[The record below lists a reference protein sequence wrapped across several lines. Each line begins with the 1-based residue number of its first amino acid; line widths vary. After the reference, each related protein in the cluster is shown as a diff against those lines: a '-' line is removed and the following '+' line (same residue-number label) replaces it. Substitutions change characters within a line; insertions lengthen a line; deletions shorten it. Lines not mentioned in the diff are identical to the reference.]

1 MPTFNVKIQKAD
13 GSTEDLIVESKSP
26 LNAKNFLRRRGLKP
40 IEVQISKS
48 NTSSRTETRERDYIA
63 TCELKNGTRTTVE
76 IAAISEIAA
85 RRELRRRG
93 KRVLKLEPAR
103 KQNNSTKIAEKT
115 ITTSILSEPKTKTV
129 IAQKKGSALQ
139 SIEQLF
145 ERPPGVKEKAIWA
158 SKLSALV
165 DAGVPIVR
173 GLDLMATQQKLPL
186 FQRALSELSAEVNQ
200 GVAMGTAMRANSK
213 VFDQLTIAMV
223 EAGEAGGVLDEALK
237 RLAKLLE
244 DNAKLQNQIKGAL
257 GYPVAVLVIA
267 ILVFLG
273 MTIFLIPTFAG
284 IFEDLG
290 AELPAF
296 TQLLVDL
303 SELLRSPVALYA
315 AGAILLSIWLFG
327 RFYATHNGRR
337 TIDRLVLKLPL
348 FGELILMTATAQ
360 FCRIFSS
367 LTRAGV
373 PILMSMEISSETAG
387 NSIISDAI
395 LASRGMV
402 QEGVLLSNA
411 LIRHKVLPD
420 MALNMLAIG
429 EETGEM
435 DKMLSKVA
443 DFYEDE
449 VGAMVKA
456 LTSMLEPAMIVV
468 VGGIVGSILLAMYLP
483 MFTVFDQI
491 Q

>member
-1 MPTFNVKIQKAD
+1 MASFLATYTGPTGQPKTLTIKA
-13 GSTEDLIVESKSP
+13 SDLIDARKQ
-26 LNAKNFLRRRGLKP
+26 LRRRGIRATDVKP
-40 IEVQISKS
+40 
-48 NTSSRTETRERDYIA
+48 
-63 TCELKNGTRTTVE
+63 
-76 IAAISEIAA
+76 AA
-85 RRELRRRG
+85 G
-93 KRVLKLEPAR
+93 DD
-103 KQNNSTKIAEKT
+103 
-115 ITTSILSEPKTKTV
+115 
-129 IAQKKGSALQ
+129 KKGSGSEDANPQ
-139 SIEQLF
+139 SFDLNKLF
-145 ERPPGVKEKAIWA
+145 EQPPGVKEKAVFA
-158 SKLSALV
+158 SKLAALV

-173 GLDLMATQQKLPL
+173 SLDLMATQQKLPM
-186 FQRALSELSAEVNQ
+186 FKRALTKVSLDVNE
-200 GVAMGTAMRANSK
+200 GVALGTAIRQWPK
-213 VFDQLTIAMV
+213 VFDDLSVAMV

-257 GYPVAVLVIA
+257 GYPVAVLVVA

-303 SELLRSPVALYA
+303 SKLLRSVVALYA
-315 AGAILLSIWLFG
+315 VGAIFLLIYLFS
-327 RFYATHNGRR
+327 RYYSTHDGRR
-337 TIDRLVLKLPL
+337 AIDRLILKLPL

-373 PILMSMEISSETAG
+373 PILMSMEISSQTAG
-387 NSIISDAI
+387 NTIIADAI
-395 LASRGMV
+395 LASRAMV
-402 QEGVLLSNA
+402 QEGVLLSTA
-411 LIRHKVLPD
+411 LIRQNVLPD

-456 LTSMLEPAMIVV
+456 LTSALEPAMIVV

-491 Q
+491 A

>member
-1 MPTFNVKIQKAD
+1 MAAFIASYAGPTGQPRTVTIKAANLA
-13 GSTEDLIVESKSP
+13 EARKL
-26 LNAKNFLRRRGLKP
+26 LRRRG
-40 IEVQISKS
+40 IRAE
-48 NTSSRTETRERDYIA
+48 
-63 TCELKNGTRTTVE
+63 
-76 IAAISEIAA
+76 
-85 RRELRRRG
+85 ELRPVSAGNTQDG
-93 KRVLKLEPAR
+93 KADGADTAGLKSIDLNR
-103 KQNNSTKIAEKT
+103 MFEKT
-115 ITTSILSEPKTKTV
+115 
-129 IAQKKGSALQ
+129 
-139 SIEQLF
+139 
-145 ERPPGVKEKAIWA
+145 PGVKEKAVFA
-158 SKLSALV
+158 SKLAALV

-173 GLDLMATQQKLPL
+173 SLDLMAMQQKLPM
-186 FQRALSELSAEVNQ
+186 FKRALTKVSLDVNE
-200 GVAMGTAMRANSK
+200 GIALATALRQWPK
-213 VFDQLTIAMV
+213 VFDQLSIAMV

-257 GYPVAVLVIA
+257 GYPIAVLVIA

-296 TQLLVDL
+296 TRLLVDL
-303 SELLRSPVALYA
+303 SALLRSSASLYA
-315 AGAILLSIWLFG
+315 IGVILLAVWMLN

-337 TIDRLVLKLPL
+337 TIDRLMLKLPL

-387 NSIISDAI
+387 NAIISDAI

-411 LIRHKVLPD
+411 LIRQKVLPD

>member
-1 MPTFNVKIQKAD
+1 MAAFIASYAGPTGQPRTVTIKAANLA
-13 GSTEDLIVESKSP
+13 E
-26 LNAKNFLRRRGLKP
+26 AKRLLRRRG
-40 IEVQISKS
+40 IRAE
-48 NTSSRTETRERDYIA
+48 
-63 TCELKNGTRTTVE
+63 
-76 IAAISEIAA
+76 
-85 RRELRRRG
+85 ELRPVSSGNTQDG
-93 KRVLKLEPAR
+93 KADGANTAGLK
-103 KQNNSTKIAEKT
+103 
-115 ITTSILSEPKTKTV
+115 SIDLNR
-129 IAQKKGSALQ
+129 
-139 SIEQLF
+139 LF
-145 ERPPGVKEKAIWA
+145 EKAPGVKEKAVFA
-158 SKLSALV
+158 SKLAALV

-173 GLDLMATQQKLPL
+173 SLDLMATQQKLPM
-186 FQRALSELSAEVNQ
+186 FKRALTKVSLDVNE
-200 GVAMGTAMRANSK
+200 GIALATALRQWPK
-213 VFDQLTIAMV
+213 VFDQLSIAMV

-237 RLAKLLE
+237 RMAKLLE

-296 TQLLVDL
+296 TRLLVDL
-303 SELLRSPVALYA
+303 SALLRSSASLYA
-315 AGAILLSIWLFG
+315 IGVILLGLWMLN

-337 TIDRLVLKLPL
+337 TIDRLMLKLPL

-387 NSIISDAI
+387 NAIISDAI

-411 LIRHKVLPD
+411 LIRQNVLPD

>member
-1 MPTFNVKIQKAD
+1 MF
-13 GSTEDLIVESKSP
+13 
-26 LNAKNFLRRRGLKP
+26 
-40 IEVQISKS
+40 
-48 NTSSRTETRERDYIA
+48 
-63 TCELKNGTRTTVE
+63 
-76 IAAISEIAA
+76 
-85 RRELRRRG
+85 
-93 KRVLKLEPAR
+93 
-103 KQNNSTKIAEKT
+103 
-115 ITTSILSEPKTKTV
+115 
-129 IAQKKGSALQ
+129 
-139 SIEQLF
+139 
-145 ERPPGVKEKAIWA
+145 A
-158 SKLSALV
+158 SKLAALV

-173 GLDLMATQQKLPL
+173 SLDLMATQQKLPM
-186 FQRALSELSAEVNQ
+186 FKRALTKVSLDVNEGIALGSAIRQ
-200 GVAMGTAMRANSK
+200 WPK
-213 VFDQLTIAMV
+213 VFDQLSVAMV

-303 SELLRSPVALYA
+303 SDLLRSPIALYMV
-315 AGAILLSIWLFG
+315 GVLLLGIWLFA
-327 RFYATHNGRR
+327 RYYSTHKGRR
-337 TIDRLVLKLPL
+337 VIDRLILKLPL

-373 PILMSMEISSETAG
+373 PILMSMEISSQTAG

-402 QEGVLLSNA
+402 QEGVLLSTS
-411 LIRHKVLPD
+411 LIRQNVLPD

-449 VGAMVKA
+449 VEAMVKA

-483 MFTVFDQI
+483 MFSVFDQI

>member
-1 MPTFNVKIQKAD
+1 MATFTATYTSATGQERTLTVKAND
-13 GSTEDLIVESKSP
+13 VAT
-26 LNAKNFLRRRGLKP
+26 AKRQLRRRGIK
-40 IEVQISKS
+40 
-48 NTSSRTETRERDYIA
+48 A
-63 TCELKNGTRTTVE
+63 T
-76 IAAISEIAA
+76 
-85 RRELRRRG
+85 ELRASETGSGRN
-93 KRVLKLEPAR
+93 R
-103 KQNNSTKIAEKT
+103 KKE
-115 ITTSILSEPKTKTV
+115 TSAKANETSGGSLLSIDLGE
-129 IAQKKGSALQ
+129 AFQK
-139 SIEQLF
+139 
-145 ERPPGVKEKAIWA
+145 PPGVKEKAVWA
-158 SKLSALV
+158 SKLAALV

-173 GLDLMATQQKLPL
+173 SLDLMATQQKLPM
-186 FQRALSELSAEVNQ
+186 FKKALTAVGVEVNQ
-200 GVAMGTAMRANSK
+200 GTAMGTAMRQWPK
-213 VFDQLTIAMV
+213 VFDQLTVAMV
-223 EAGEAGGVLDEALK
+223 EAGEAGGVLDESLK

-244 DNAKLQNQIKGAL
+244 DNARLQNQIKGAL

-290 AELPAF
+290 AELPLF
-296 TQLLVDL
+296 TQLMVDL
-303 SELLRSPVALYA
+303 SKLLRSSAALVF
-315 AGAILLSIWLFG
+315 AGALLVAVWLFN
-327 RFYATHNGRR
+327 RYYATDKGRR
-337 TIDRLVLKLPL
+337 VVDRLMLKVPL
-348 FGELILMTATAQ
+348 FGDLIMKTATAQ

-373 PILMSMEISSETAG
+373 PILMALDISSETAG

-395 LASRGMV
+395 LDSRAMV
-402 QEGVLLSNA
+402 QEGVLLSTA
-411 LIRHKVLPD
+411 LTRQKVLPD
-420 MALNMLAIG
+420 MALSMLSIG

-435 DKMLSKVA
+435 DQMLSKVA

-449 VGAMVKA
+449 VSASVKA

>member
-1 MPTFNVKIQKAD
+1 MASFIASYGGPTGQPRNVTIKAK
-13 GSTEDLIVESKSP
+13 DLAEARK
-26 LNAKNFLRRRGLKP
+26 LLRRRGIRATELKP
-40 IEVQISKS
+40 VGSGQEQSK
-48 NTSSRTETRERDYIA
+48 NNRPKKEQ
-63 TCELKNGTRTTVE
+63 KNGLL
-76 IAAISEIAA
+76 S
-85 RRELRRRG
+85 LDLG
-93 KRVLKLEPAR
+93 
-103 KQNNSTKIAEKT
+103 SSFEK
-115 ITTSILSEPKTKTV
+115 V
-129 IAQKKGSALQ
+129 
-139 SIEQLF
+139 
-145 ERPPGVKEKAIWA
+145 PGVKDKAVFA
-158 SKLSALV
+158 SKLAALV

-173 GLDLMATQQKLPL
+173 SLDLMASQQKVPM
-186 FQRALSELSAEVNQ
+186 FKRALTKVSLDVNE
-200 GVAMGTAMRANSK
+200 GIALGTAIRQWPK
-213 VFDQLTIAMV
+213 VFDQLSIAMV

-303 SELLRSPVALYA
+303 SDLLRSPMALVIV
-315 AGAILLSIWLFG
+315 GVLVLVVCLFFRYYG
-327 RFYATHNGRR
+327 THDGRR
-337 TIDRLVLKLPL
+337 VIDRLMLKFPL

-373 PILMSMEISSETAG
+373 PILMSMEISSQTAG

-395 LASRGMV
+395 LASRSMV
-402 QEGVLLSNA
+402 QEGVLLSTA
-411 LIRHKVLPD
+411 LIREKVLPD

>member
-1 MPTFNVKIQKAD
+1 MAAFIASYSGPTGQSRTVTVKAAD
-13 GSTEDLIVESKSP
+13 LAE
-26 LNAKNFLRRRGLKP
+26 AKKVLRRRG
-40 IEVQISKS
+40 IRAE
-48 NTSSRTETRERDYIA
+48 
-63 TCELKNGTRTTVE
+63 
-76 IAAISEIAA
+76 
-85 RRELRRRG
+85 ELRPVSPG
-93 KRVLKLEPAR
+93 NSEDTKANWGHAGGLK
-103 KQNNSTKIAEKT
+103 
-115 ITTSILSEPKTKTV
+115 SIDLNR
-129 IAQKKGSALQ
+129 
-139 SIEQLF
+139 LF
-145 ERPPGVKEKAIWA
+145 EKAPGVKEKAVFA
-158 SKLSALV
+158 SKLAALV

-173 GLDLMATQQKLPL
+173 SLDLMATQQKLPM
-186 FQRALSELSAEVNQ
+186 FKRALTKVSLDVNEGIALATSLRQ
-200 GVAMGTAMRANSK
+200 WPK
-213 VFDQLTIAMV
+213 VFDQLSIAMV

-244 DNAKLQNQIKGAL
+244 DNAKLQNKIKGAL

-273 MTIFLIPTFAG
+273 MTMFLIPTFAG
-284 IFEDLG
+284 IFADLG

-296 TQLLVDL
+296 TRMLVDL
-303 SELLRSPVALYA
+303 SALLRSSASLYA
-315 AGAILLSIWLFG
+315 VGVILLAIWMLR

-337 TIDRLVLKLPL
+337 TIDRLLLKLPL
-348 FGELILMTATAQ
+348 FGELILMAATAQ

-411 LIRHKVLPD
+411 LIRQKVLPD

-449 VGAMVKA
+449 VSAMVKA

>member
-1 MPTFNVKIQKAD
+1 MPAFNATYTGPSGQIRNLTIKAGDLKEARKLLRRRGIRATELRPAPSGQRNKAD
-13 GSTEDLIVESKSP
+13 GSGDSKS
-26 LNAKNFLRRRGLKP
+26 LFSMDLG
-40 IEVQISKS
+40 
-48 NTSSRTETRERDYIA
+48 
-63 TCELKNGTRTTVE
+63 
-76 IAAISEIAA
+76 AAF
-85 RRELRRRG
+85 
-93 KRVLKLEPAR
+93 
-103 KQNNSTKIAEKT
+103 EK
-115 ITTSILSEPKTKTV
+115 
-129 IAQKKGSALQ
+129 A
-139 SIEQLF
+139 
-145 ERPPGVKEKAIWA
+145 PGVKEKAVFA
-158 SKLSALV
+158 SKLAALV

-173 GLDLMATQQKLPL
+173 SLDLMASQQKSPM
-186 FQRALSELSAEVNQ
+186 FKRALTKVSLDVNEGIALGSAIREWP
-200 GVAMGTAMRANSK
+200 K
-213 VFDQLTIAMV
+213 VFDQLSIAMV

-244 DNAKLQNQIKGAL
+244 DNAKLQNQIKGAM

-290 AELPAF
+290 AELPVF
-296 TQLLVDL
+296 TQLLVNF
-303 SELLRSPVALYA
+303 SELLRSTIALYIV
-315 AGAILLSIWLFG
+315 GVLLLIIWLFA
-327 RFYATHNGRR
+327 RYYDTHNGRR
-337 TIDRLVLKLPL
+337 VIDRLILKLPL

-373 PILMSMEISSETAG
+373 PILMSMEISSQTAG

-402 QEGVLLSNA
+402 QEGVLLSTA
-411 LIRHKVLPD
+411 LIRQKVLPD

>member
-1 MPTFNVKIQKAD
+1 MPTFNVKIEKAD
-13 GSTEDLIVESKSP
+13 GTIEDLIVESKSP
-26 LNAKNFLRRRGLKP
+26 LNAKNYLRRRGFKP
-40 IEVQISKS
+40 LDVQISRS
-48 NTSSRTETRERDYIA
+48 NTSGIVKPRERDYIA
-63 TCELKNGTRTTVE
+63 TCQLKNGTKTTIE
-76 IAAISEIAA
+76 ISATSEIAA

-93 KRVLKLEPAR
+93 QRVLKLEPAQR
-103 KQNNSTKIAEKT
+103 QTRSTKIDTKEV
-115 ITTSILSEPKTKTV
+115 TTSILPESKTKTQR
-129 IAQKKGSALQ
+129 AEKKGSAMQ
-139 SIEQLF
+139 SLERLF

-186 FQRALSELSAEVNQ
+186 FRRALSELSSDVNQ

-315 AGAILLSIWLFG
+315 AGAILVSIWLLG

>member
-1 MPTFNVKIQKAD
+1 MASFVATYNSSTGQPRNLTLKAA
-13 GSTEDLIVESKSP
+13 DLVE
-26 LNAKNFLRRRGLKP
+26 AKRLLRRRGIKA
-40 IEVQISKS
+40 I
-48 NTSSRTETRERDYIA
+48 
-63 TCELKNGTRTTVE
+63 ELK
-76 IAAISEIAA
+76 AADT
-85 RRELRRRG
+85 G
-93 KRVLKLEPAR
+93 
-103 KQNNSTKIAEKT
+103 
-115 ITTSILSEPKTKTV
+115 
-129 IAQKKGSALQ
+129 KKGSGNDGKE
-139 SIEQLF
+139 EQRSLLSFDLGRAF
-145 ERPPGVKEKAIWA
+145 EKPPGVKEKAVFA
-158 SKLSALV
+158 SKLAALV

-173 GLDLMATQQKLPL
+173 SLDLMATQQKLPM
-186 FQRALSELSAEVNQ
+186 FKRALTKVSLDVNE
-200 GVAMGTAMRANSK
+200 GVSLGAAIRQWPK
-213 VFDQLTIAMV
+213 VFDQLSVAMV
-223 EAGEAGGVLDEALK
+223 EAGEAGGVLDESLK

-303 SELLRSPVALYA
+303 SKLLRSTTALYIV
-315 AGAILLSIWLFG
+315 GVILVTIWLFS
-327 RFYATHNGRR
+327 RYYSTYKGRR
-337 TIDRLVLKLPL
+337 NVDRLILKLPL
-348 FGELILMTATAQ
+348 FGNLIMMTATAQ

-373 PILMSMEISSETAG
+373 PILMSLEISSQTAG
-387 NSIISDAI
+387 NTIISDAI
-395 LASRGMV
+395 IASRTMV
-402 QEGVLLSNA
+402 QEGVLLSTA
-411 LIRHKVLPD
+411 LIRQKVLPD

-449 VGAMVKA
+449 VSAMVKA

-483 MFTVFDQI
+483 MFTIFDQI

>member
-1 MPTFNVKIQKAD
+1 MAAFIASYSGPTGQPRTVTVKAAD
-13 GSTEDLIVESKSP
+13 LAE
-26 LNAKNFLRRRGLKP
+26 AKKLLRRRG
-40 IEVQISKS
+40 I
-48 NTSSRTETRERDYIA
+48 RA
-63 TCELKNGTRTTVE
+63 
-76 IAAISEIAA
+76 
-85 RRELRRRG
+85 
-93 KRVLKLEPAR
+93 
-103 KQNNSTKIAEKT
+103 
-115 ITTSILSEPKTKTV
+115 
-129 IAQKKGSALQ
+129 
-139 SIEQLF
+139 EQLRPVSPGNSQDTKVDGADAGGLKSIDLNRLF
-145 ERPPGVKEKAIWA
+145 EKAPGVKEKAVFA
-158 SKLSALV
+158 SKLAALV

-173 GLDLMATQQKLPL
+173 SLDLMATQQKLPM
-186 FQRALSELSAEVNQ
+186 FKRALTKVSLDVNE
-200 GVAMGTAMRANSK
+200 GIALATALRQWPK
-213 VFDQLTIAMV
+213 VFDQLSIAMV

-296 TQLLVDL
+296 TRLLVDL
-303 SELLRSPVALYA
+303 SALLRSSASLYA
-315 AGAILLSIWLFG
+315 VGVILLAIWILK

-337 TIDRLVLKLPL
+337 TIDRLMLKLPL
-348 FGELILMTATAQ
+348 FGDLILMTATAQ

-387 NSIISDAI
+387 NAIISDAI
-395 LASRGMV
+395 LASRSMV

-411 LIRHKVLPD
+411 LIRQKMLPD

>member
-1 MPTFNVKIQKAD
+1 MAAFIASYAGPTGQKRTLTVKAAN
-13 GSTEDLIVESKSP
+13 EAE
-26 LNAKNFLRRRGLKP
+26 AKVLLRRRG
-40 IEVQISKS
+40 IRAE
-48 NTSSRTETRERDYIA
+48 
-63 TCELKNGTRTTVE
+63 
-76 IAAISEIAA
+76 
-85 RRELRRRG
+85 ELRPVSPGNTQDGRTDVANAAG
-93 KRVLKLEPAR
+93 LKSIDLNR
-103 KQNNSTKIAEKT
+103 MFEK
-115 ITTSILSEPKTKTV
+115 
-129 IAQKKGSALQ
+129 A
-139 SIEQLF
+139 
-145 ERPPGVKEKAIWA
+145 PGIKEKAVFA
-158 SKLSALV
+158 NKLAALV

-173 GLDLMATQQKLPL
+173 SLDLMAKQQKLPM
-186 FQRALSELSAEVNQ
+186 FKRALTKVSLDVNE
-200 GVAMGTAMRANSK
+200 GIALGTALRQWPK
-213 VFDQLTIAMV
+213 VFDQLSLAMV

-244 DNAKLQNQIKGAL
+244 DNAKLQNQIKGAM
-257 GYPVAVLVIA
+257 GYPIAVLVIA

-273 MTIFLIPTFAG
+273 MTIFLIPTFSG

-303 SELLRSPVALYA
+303 SALLRSPVAVYA
-315 AGAILLSIWLFG
+315 LVVILLTIWMLG
-327 RFYATHNGRR
+327 RFYGTYKGRR
-337 TIDRLVLKLPL
+337 TIDRLILKLPL

-367 LTRAGV
+367 LMRAGV

-387 NSIISDAI
+387 NAIISDAI

-402 QEGVLLSNA
+402 QEGVLLSTA
-411 LIRHKVLPD
+411 LIRQKVLPD
-420 MALNMLAIG
+420 LALNMLAIG

-468 VGGIVGSILLAMYLP
+468 VGGIVGSILMAMYLP
-483 MFTVFDQI
+483 MFTVFEQLG
-491 Q
+491 

>member
-1 MPTFNVKIQKAD
+1 MAAFIASYAGPTGQPRTVTIKAANQA
-13 GSTEDLIVESKSP
+13 EARKL
-26 LNAKNFLRRRGLKP
+26 LRRRG
-40 IEVQISKS
+40 I
-48 NTSSRTETRERDYIA
+48 R
-63 TCELKNGTRTTVE
+63 
-76 IAAISEIAA
+76 SE
-85 RRELRRRG
+85 ELRPVSAG
-93 KRVLKLEPAR
+93 NTQDGNADGADTAGLKSIDLNR
-103 KQNNSTKIAEKT
+103 MFEKT
-115 ITTSILSEPKTKTV
+115 
-129 IAQKKGSALQ
+129 
-139 SIEQLF
+139 
-145 ERPPGVKEKAIWA
+145 PGVKEKAVFA
-158 SKLSALV
+158 SKLAALI

-173 GLDLMATQQKLPL
+173 SLDLMATQQKLPM
-186 FQRALSELSAEVNQ
+186 FKRALTKVSLDVNEGIALAKALRQ
-200 GVAMGTAMRANSK
+200 WPK
-213 VFDQLTIAMV
+213 VFDQLSIAMV

-244 DNAKLQNQIKGAL
+244 DNAKLHNQIKGAL
-257 GYPVAVLVIA
+257 GYPIAVLVIA

-290 AELPAF
+290 TELPAF
-296 TQLLVDL
+296 TRLLVDL
-303 SELLRSPVALYA
+303 SALLRSSASLYA
-315 AGAILLSIWLFG
+315 VGVILLAIWMLN

-337 TIDRLVLKLPL
+337 TIDRLMLKLPL

-387 NSIISDAI
+387 NAIISDAI

-411 LIRHKVLPD
+411 LIRQKVLPD

>member
-1 MPTFNVKIQKAD
+1 MTAFIASYTGPTGQPRTVTIKATD
-13 GSTEDLIVESKSP
+13 VGE
-26 LNAKNFLRRRGLKP
+26 AKKLLRRRG
-40 IEVQISKS
+40 I
-48 NTSSRTETRERDYIA
+48 RAD
-63 TCELKNGTRTTVE
+63 
-76 IAAISEIAA
+76 
-85 RRELRRRG
+85 ELRPVTPGNTQDG
-93 KRVLKLEPAR
+93 KADAA
-103 KQNNSTKIAEKT
+103 AEGG
-115 ITTSILSEPKTKTV
+115 L
-129 IAQKKGSALQ
+129 GSFDLNR
-139 SIEQLF
+139 LF
-145 ERPPGVKEKAIWA
+145 EKAPGVKEKAVFA
-158 SKLSALV
+158 SKLAALV

-173 GLDLMATQQKLPL
+173 SLDLMASQQKLPM
-186 FQRALSELSAEVNQ
+186 FKRALTKVSLDVNEGIALATSLRQ
-200 GVAMGTAMRANSK
+200 WPK
-213 VFDQLTIAMV
+213 VFDQLSIAMV

-303 SELLRSPVALYA
+303 SALLRSSVALYA
-315 AGAILLSIWLFG
+315 LGVILLAMWLLG
-327 RFYATHNGRR
+327 RFYATHKGRR

-411 LIRHKVLPD
+411 LIRQKVLPD

>member
-1 MPTFNVKIQKAD
+1 MATFTASYTSASGQARSVTIRASDPAD
-13 GSTEDLIVESKSP
+13 
-26 LNAKNFLRRRGLKP
+26 ARRQLRRRGIK
-40 IEVQISKS
+40 
-48 NTSSRTETRERDYIA
+48 A
-63 TCELKNGTRTTVE
+63 TD
-76 IAAISEIAA
+76 
-85 RRELRRRG
+85 LR
-93 KRVLKLEPAR
+93 A
-103 KQNNSTKIAEKT
+103 
-115 ITTSILSEPKTKTV
+115 KTKDQT
-129 IAQKKGSALQ
+129 AAGSQAKAGLRSLDLGEAFQK
-139 SIEQLF
+139 
-145 ERPPGVKEKAIWA
+145 PPGVKEKAVWA
-158 SKLSALV
+158 SKLAALV

-173 GLDLMATQQKLPL
+173 SLDLMASQQKLPM
-186 FQRALSELSAEVNQ
+186 FKKALVAVQLEVNQ
-200 GVAMGTAMRANSK
+200 GTAMGAAMRQWPK
-213 VFDQLTIAMV
+213 VFDQLTVAMV
-223 EAGEAGGVLDEALK
+223 EAGEAGGVLDESLK

-244 DNAKLQNQIKGAL
+244 DNARLQNQIKGAL

-290 AELPAF
+290 AELPLF
-296 TQLLVDL
+296 TQLMVDL
-303 SELLRSPVALYA
+303 SKLLRSSASLIF
-315 AGAILLSIWLFG
+315 AGGLLVGVWLFA
-327 RFYATHNGRR
+327 RYYNTHKGRR
-337 TIDRLVLKLPL
+337 VVDRLMLRLPL
-348 FGELILMTATAQ
+348 FGDLIMKTATAQ

-373 PILMSMEISSETAG
+373 PILMSLEISSETAG

-395 LASRGMV
+395 LASRTLV
-402 QEGVLLSNA
+402 QEGVLLSTA
-411 LIRHKVLPD
+411 LNRQKVLPE
-420 MALNMLAIG
+420 MALSMLAIG

-435 DKMLSKVA
+435 DQMLSKVA

-449 VGAMVKA
+449 VSAAVKA